1 MLKSILFVGLGSFVG
16 GSLRYVVGRWLP
28 AFAGHGFPYATL
40 AVNLVGCLL
49 IGFFYGLFERGQLLN
64 PHLRLFLTVGICGG
78 FTTFSTFVNENF
90 HLLRNDNVVC
100 MFGYLSLSVLGG
112 FALLYLG
119 YTLAKLL

>member
-1 MLKSILFVGLGSFVG
+1 MKSILCVGLGSFVG

-28 AFAGHGFPYATL
+28 AFTGHGFPYATL

-78 FTTFSTFVNENF
+78 FTTFSTFMNESF
-90 HLLRNDNVVC
+90 QLLKNDD
-100 MFGYLSLSVLGG
+100 FFFLLFYLTLSLIGG
-112 FALLYLG
+112 FAFLYMG
-119 YTLAKLL
+119 YQTVRIV